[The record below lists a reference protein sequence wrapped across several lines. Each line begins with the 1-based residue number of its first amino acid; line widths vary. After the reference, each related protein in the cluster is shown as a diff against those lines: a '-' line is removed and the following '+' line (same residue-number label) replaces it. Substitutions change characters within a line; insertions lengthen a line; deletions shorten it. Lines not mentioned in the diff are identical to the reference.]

1 MTGANPST
9 LTELYRQRPRR
20 TFVIWSLRVFLG
32 IILVSWLAG
41 DFQVAGWLT
50 PARSANL
57 NRFLGEVRPW
67 PLQHSEWDWSI
78 AWEWTRGMWTA
89 HGAEALAATFALS
102 LVAMVL
108 AGLWGA
114 VLSLPAARN
123 FACPRP
129 FLAGGQPP
137 SSGSVRAWRLL
148 VTATRTWLVFIRSVP
163 EYVWAFLLLAL
174 LGPGFWPLILAL
186 AIHNTGILGKLG
198 AEVVENTDQTAP
210 GALRALGAS
219 RFQIVAAGL
228 FPLTL
233 PRFLLY
239 FFYRWETCVREATVL
254 GMLGISSLGFW
265 MVDSRARNRYDELL
279 FYILAGVL
287 LVLAGDLISALVR
300 RFVRRA

>member
-1 MTGANPST
+1 MSATRAGNLA
-9 LTELYRQRPRR
+9 ELHRQRPRR
-20 TFVIWSLRVFLG
+20 LFVTWSLRIFLG
-32 IILVSWLAG
+32 IIATSWLAG
-41 DFQVAGWLT
+41 DFQIGGWLT

-57 NRFLGEVRPW
+57 NRFLAEIRPW
-67 PLQHSEWDWSI
+67 PLQGQTWDWAT
-78 AWEWTRGMWTA
+78 AWDWTRGMWSA
-89 HGAEALAATFALS
+89 HGAEAVAATFALS

-129 FLAGGQPP
+129 FLTGGRPP
-137 SSGSVRAWRLL
+137 SSGSNLAWSLL
-148 VTATRTWLVFIRSVP
+148 VALARTCLVFIRSVP

-174 LGPGFWPLILAL
+174 MGPGFWPLILAL

-198 AEVVENTDQTAP
+198 AEVVENSDQTAP
-210 GALRALGAS
+210 AALRALGAT
-219 RFQIVAAGL
+219 RYQIVVAGL

-265 MVDSRARNRYDELL
+265 MVDSRARNRYDELM

-287 LVLAGDLISALVR
+287 LVLLGDFISALVR
-300 RFVRRA
+300 RLVRRA